1 MQDLE
6 GTCALKPDA
15 LDVSVVIPA
24 RNAARWLPQCLESVW
39 TQRPREVIVIDGCSE
54 DSTVEI
60 ARSYGALV
68 LSDEGRGLSAARML
82 GVNNAACPIVA
93 LIDSDVVLPRDSL
106 KQLVAEFEQ
115 GGYDGLQSGLVS
127 ESDGAGYWG
136 EALAWHHNRS
146 RARLRFGVCATLL
159 RRDVLLQ
166 AGFDEEFASGEDI
179 DLRLRLREAGRQ
191 LGVSTSTFVRHRFRD
206 DFAFARDQWLQ
217 DGAGLALN
225 IRKHPRWAG
234 LLAASP
240 LLATARGAGLALL
253 GAPRFLPY
261 WAAFLF
267 YTYRAMFKEL
277 SRPADSGLSL
287 GGNALW
293 LTAARV
299 APMAAGFLFWIL
311 AALLLAPPQLGL
323 GSAVVASA
331 LLTVQIGMLGV
342 GPATLTLLPAQNDR
356 RRRLI
361 ATGLL
366 TVGLASLIVAIA
378 LLNITRALGPGV
390 GQAWDDPAVTT
401 AFLAAAVF
409 ASTAYQLD
417 HISVALSRADLVL
430 VRSVLQAL
438 IQLTVLIVCLTAG
451 YRSVIAVVG
460 AVALGAGA
468 SVGLGM
474 RQIRRA
480 GLGPQ
485 WWAGARFDEVV
496 RLLRP
501 ALRNYP
507 LVLADRAPAYLLPL
521 IVAATLSTSAAAT
534 WYVVWML
541 TTAVFFVPQS
551 AGYSL
556 QAKLAESGPVYLL
569 INRAL
574 RISLL
579 LTFTAGGILLA
590 AGPSILQVLGPQYA
604 PQWVLLP
611 LLVPAVVLSC
621 VTQVYYAVCRVY
633 GYFTEATAVAVLA
646 AAVGLVPA
654 AAVVQ
659 NSALPGLAAL
669 WLLAQLSAAVVAALR
684 LRRLVNG
691 TGRLGPPEDLDS
703 AFGARTG

>member
-1 MQDLE
+1 ME
-6 GTCALKPDA
+6 PDA

-24 RNAARWLPQCLESVW
+24 RNAARWLPECLESVRN
-39 TQRPREVIVIDGCSE
+39 QRPREVIVIDGCSE
-54 DSTVEI
+54 DSTVKI
-60 ARSYGALV
+60 ARSHGALV

-82 GVNNAACPIVA
+82 GVHNAACPVVA
-93 LIDSDVVLPRDSL
+93 LIDSDVVLPKDSL
-106 KQLVAEFEQ
+106 KHLVAEFEQ

-159 RRDVLLQ
+159 RRDVLLE

-191 LGVSTSTFVRHRFRD
+191 LGVSTTTFVRHRFRD
-206 DFAFARDQWLQ
+206 NFAFARDQWLQ

-234 LLAASP
+234 WLVASP
-240 LLATARGAGLALL
+240 LLATGRGAGLALL
-253 GAPRFLPY
+253 GAPRYLPY
-261 WAAFLF
+261 WAAFFF
-267 YTYRAMFKEL
+267 YNYRALFKEL
-277 SRPADSGLSL
+277 LRPADGGLSL
-287 GGNALW
+287 GGNAVW

-299 APMAAGFLFWIL
+299 APMAAGLLFWGL
-311 AALLLAPPQLGL
+311 AAMLLAPPQLGL

-366 TVGLASLIVAIA
+366 TVGLASIIVAAA
-378 LLNITRALGPGV
+378 LLIITRALGPGV
-390 GQAWDDPAVTT
+390 GQAWDDPAVTA
-401 AFLAAAVF
+401 AFLAAAFF

-417 HISVALSRADLVL
+417 HISVAMSRADLVL
-430 VRSVLQAL
+430 VRSVLQAF

-474 RQIRRA
+474 RQIHHA

-485 WWAGARFDEVV
+485 WRAGARLHEVSY
-496 RLLRP
+496 LLST

-541 TTAVFFVPQS
+541 TSAVFFVPQS

-556 QAKLAESGPVYLL
+556 QAKLAELGPVDLL

-579 LTFTAGGILLA
+579 LTFAAGAILLA
-590 AGPSILQVLGPQYA
+590 VGPSVLQVLGPQYV

-611 LLVPAVVLSC
+611 FLVPAVVLSC

-633 GYFTEATAVAVLA
+633 GRFAEATAVAVLA
-646 AAVGLVPA
+646 AVVGLVPA
-654 AAVVQ
+654 AAAAES
-659 NSALPGLAAL
+659 SALPGLAAL
-669 WLLAQLSAAVVAALR
+669 WLLAQMSAAVVAALR
-684 LRRLVNG
+684 LRRLGNG
-691 TGRLGPPEDLDS
+691 TGGGGLGPPEDLDT